1 MTKNNIER
9 EQRQMVRAESAL
21 KIVREFIG
29 QDMSFF
35 FKLLIDSRNVV
46 VLF

>member
-35 FKLLIDSRNVV
+35 FQIIIDSRNVV